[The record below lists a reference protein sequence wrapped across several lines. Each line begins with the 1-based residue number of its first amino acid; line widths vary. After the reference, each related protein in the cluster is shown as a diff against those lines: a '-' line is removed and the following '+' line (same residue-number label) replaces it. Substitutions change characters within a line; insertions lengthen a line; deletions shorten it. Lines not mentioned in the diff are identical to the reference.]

1 MKELFKR
8 YENVILLLAL
18 FIFASVLLANNV
30 KGKTAANPLER
41 FALTI
46 ASPLQKFVMFSYR
59 TVSDAWFSYIYL
71 VNTNRENVQL
81 RQQLEKE
88 RFKSGLLLEE
98 LKKYRRV
105 DNLLS
110 YHPIARSGFLV
121 AEVIAWDSTNI
132 AQTLVI
138 NKGKLDNVHKNMVAF
153 THEGLV
159 GRVVTAAGHS
169 SRVLMI
175 TDARSAVD
183 AYVQNSRARCIVV
196 GQNRRQSIV
205 RYLSRDAEV
214 KPGDTLIS
222 SGLGGIFPKGLPLG
236 KISSL
241 EPGEEMLFYRAEM
254 KPAFNL
260 DKIEEVLIITG
271 TANRVEKGV
280 KK

>member
-18 FIFASVLLANNV
+18 FILASVLLANNV
-30 KGKTAANPLER
+30 KGKAAANPLER

-59 TVSDAWFSYIYL
+59 TVSDAWFGYIYL

-81 RQQLEKE
+81 KKQLEKE
-88 RFKSGLLLEE
+88 RFKSGLLLED

-110 YHPIARSGFLV
+110 YHPIARSGFQV

-138 NKGKLDNVHKNMVAF
+138 NKGQLDNVHENMVAF

-196 GQNRRQSIV
+196 GQNRKQSIV

-236 KISSL
+236 RISSL
-241 EPGEEMLFYRAEM
+241 EPGEGMLFYRAEM

-260 DKIEEVLIITG
+260 DKIEEVLIMTG
-271 TANRVEKGV
+271 TSNGLEKGV

>member
-18 FIFASVLLANNV
+18 FIFASILLANNV

-41 FALTI
+41 FALTLT
-46 ASPLQKFVMFSYR
+46 SPLQRFVMFSYH
-59 TVSDAWFSYIYL
+59 TVSDAWFGYIAL
-71 VNTNRENVQL
+71 VNTNKANIQL
-81 RQQLEKE
+81 RKQVEKA

-105 DNLLS
+105 DSLLS
-110 YHPIARSGFLV
+110 YHPIARSGFQV
-121 AEVIAWDSTNI
+121 AEVIAWDSTNV

-138 NKGKLDNVHKNMVAF
+138 NKGNRDNVYENMVAL
-153 THEGLV
+153 THDGLV
-159 GRVVTAAGHS
+159 GRVVTATGHA

-196 GQNRRQSIV
+196 GQNKRQCII

-236 KISSL
+236 KVSSL
-241 EPGEEMLFYRAEM
+241 EPGEGMLFYRAEM
-254 KPAFNL
+254 KPGFNL
-260 DKIEEVLIITG
+260 DKIEEVLIMTG
-271 TANRVEKGV
+271 PSNRMEKGV